1 MLDFFNP
8 TRILYMI
15 PAVVIG
21 LSFHE
26 YAHAAMA
33 YRLGDRTAYH
43 QGRLTV
49 NPAAHIDILGLIL
62 LFVAGFGWAKPVPVN
77 FYNISGDKKRGMFMI
92 SLAGPA
98 TNLVIAFV
106 AAVLLG
112 AFFSKVPYLN
122 GIVYYIITINAGL
135 AVFNLLPFPPLDGS
149 KILAG
154 LLPGRQE
161 WLYNLE
167 QYGVIILVLL
177 LATGLLGKVLGF
189 FLRPLYDLLFW
200 LVSASRALF

>member
-1 MLDFFNP
+1 MLDFFDP
-8 TRILYMI
+8 VRILYMI

-33 YRLGDRTAYH
+33 YRLGDSTAYH

-49 NPAAHIDILGLIL
+49 NPAAHVDILGLIM

-77 FYNISGDKKRGMFMI
+77 YYNISGDKKRGMMLI
-92 SLAGPA
+92 SLAGPM
-98 TNLVIAFV
+98 TNLFIAIA

-112 AFFSKVPYLN
+112 AFFSKVPYLS
-122 GIVYYIITINAGL
+122 GIIYSIIIINANL

-167 QYGVIILVLL
+167 QYGVIILVIL
-177 LATGLLGKVLGF
+177 LATGLLGKLLGF
-189 FLRPLYDLLFW
+189 IMGPLHQLLLW
-200 LVSASRALF
+200 IVYTTRALF

>member
-1 MLDFFNP
+1 MLDFFDP

-33 YRLGDRTAYH
+33 YRLGDSTAYH

-49 NPAAHIDILGLIL
+49 NPVAHVDILGLIM

-77 FYNISGDKKRGMFMI
+77 YYNITGDKKKGMMLI
-92 SLAGPA
+92 SLAGPV
-98 TNLVIAFV
+98 TNLVIAII

-112 AFFSKVPYLN
+112 AFFAKTPYLS
-122 GIVYYIITINAGL
+122 GIIYSIIIINANL
-135 AVFNLLPFPPLDGS
+135 AVFNLLPFP
-149 KILAG
+149 
-154 LLPGRQE
+154 
-161 WLYNLE
+161 
-167 QYGVIILVLL
+167 
-177 LATGLLGKVLGF
+177 
-189 FLRPLYDLLFW
+189 
-200 LVSASRALF
+200 